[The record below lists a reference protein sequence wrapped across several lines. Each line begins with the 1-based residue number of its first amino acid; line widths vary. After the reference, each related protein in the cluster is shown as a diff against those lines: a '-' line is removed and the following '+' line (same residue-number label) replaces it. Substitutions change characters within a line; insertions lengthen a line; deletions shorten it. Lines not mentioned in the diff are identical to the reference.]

1 MKWTQVTITTSQ
13 EASDALANYLF
24 ERDVTGIEI
33 RDNPSPNAPS
43 VTLIAYFPTD
53 DLIGKRVQDLREFL
67 ASLTQVAL
75 NPDHSIRGGIDTQ
88 PATVTLRSIEE
99 DNWSEQWRS
108 AFPPQKI
115 GKRLVIAPTWADIV
129 PKPSEVL
136 IRLDPGM
143 AFGTGQHPTTQLALE
158 LLETVIKDSD
168 VVADIG
174 TGSGILAIAA
184 AKLGAKRVDAVDLDA
199 TAIPIAQSNIQ
210 LNKVESVIRLHH
222 GDGLKG
228 LERQMASTLSQK
240 IGAKNLPFPKYP
252 LIVAN
257 ILTKVILPMI
267 PRCPKFLEPA
277 GRLILS
283 GILVPEASQVEA
295 QLGTNGFRVLE
306 VRQLKESHELA
317 QSGENWVGILAQM
330 GK

>member
-1 MKWTQVTITTSQ
+1 MKWAQVTITTSQ
-13 EASDALANYLF
+13 EASDAVANYLF
-24 ERDVTGIEI
+24 ERDATGIEI
-33 RDNPSPNAPS
+33 RDNLAPNSPS
-43 VTLIAYFPTD
+43 VTLISYFPAD
-53 DLIGKRVQDLREFL
+53 DLIGERVHDLREFL
-67 ASLTQVAL
+67 ASLIQT
-75 NPDHSIRGGIDTQ
+75 GIDTQ
-88 PATVTLRSIEE
+88 PAKVTLRSIEE

-115 GKRLVIAPTWADIV
+115 GKCLVVAPTWGDVV
-129 PKPSEVL
+129 PEPSEVL

-158 LLETVIKDSD
+158 LLEIAIKEGD

-174 TGSGILAIAA
+174 AGSGILAIAA

-199 TAIPIAQSNIQ
+199 TTIPIARSNIQ
-210 LNKVESVIRLHH
+210 LNKVESVIHLYQ
-222 GDGLKG
+222 GDGLNV
-228 LERQMASTLSQK
+228 LERQ
-240 IGAKNLPFPKYP
+240 KYP

-257 ILTKVILPMI
+257 ILTKALLPMI
-267 PRCPKFLEPA
+267 PRCPKFLEPV

-283 GILVPEASQVEA
+283 GILATETSQIETQLEA
-295 QLGTNGFRVLE
+295 NDFRVLE
-306 VRQLKESHELA
+306 VRQLKESHELI

>member
-1 MKWTQVTITTSQ
+1 MKWAQVTITTSQ
-13 EASDALANYLF
+13 EASDAVANYLF
-24 ERDVTGIEI
+24 ERDATGIEI
-33 RDNPSPNAPS
+33 RDTPSSNSPT
-43 VTLIAYFPTD
+43 VTLISYFPTD
-53 DLIGKRVQDLREFL
+53 DLIGERVHDLREFL
-67 ASLTQVAL
+67 ASLIQA
-75 NPDHSIRGGIDTQ
+75 GIDTQ
-88 PATVTLRSIEE
+88 PAKVTLESIEE

-115 GKRLVIAPTWADIV
+115 GKRLVIAPTWDDIV
-129 PKPSEVL
+129 PEPSEVF

-158 LLETVIKDSD
+158 LLEISIKGSD
-168 VVADIG
+168 AVADIG

-199 TAIPIAQSNIQ
+199 TTIPIARSNIQ
-210 LNKVESVIRLHH
+210 LNKVESVIRLHQ
-222 GDGLKG
+222 GNGLDA
-228 LERQMASTLSQK
+228 LERQ
-240 IGAKNLPFPKYP
+240 KYP

-267 PRCPKFLEPA
+267 PICPNFLEPA

-283 GILVPEASQVEA
+283 GILATEASQIEA
-295 QLGTNGFRVLE
+295 QLEANGFRVLE
-306 VRQLKESHELA
+306 TRQLEESHELT

-330 GK
+330 ERR